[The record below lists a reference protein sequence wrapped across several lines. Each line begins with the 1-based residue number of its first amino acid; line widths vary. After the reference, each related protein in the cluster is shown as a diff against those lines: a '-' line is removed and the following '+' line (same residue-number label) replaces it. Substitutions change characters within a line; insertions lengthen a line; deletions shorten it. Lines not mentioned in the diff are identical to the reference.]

1 MPKVSIIIPVY
12 NVKKYLR
19 QCLDSVVNQTL
30 QDIEIICV
38 DDGSTDGSEH
48 IIDEYAAKDNRVNVI
63 HKANA
68 GYGHT
73 MNRGLDEAS
82 GEYIGIIESDDFAE
96 YTMFENL
103 YNKAKELD
111 TNMLKSDYFDYYNFG
126 EYYHKICPDI
136 ADAKEIL
143 DIREDISILKSNASI
158 WSAIYRREFLL
169 ENNIRFNE
177 TPGAS
182 YQDTAFYVKCLLANG
197 KIGYLREAFLH
208 YRRDNTSSSVH
219 SKNKVYCIC
228 DEYKEID
235 NYIKKYMNNDF
246 KLLSIIH
253 ESKFS
258 RYMWNLHRLGIEH
271 KRKFLERMISE
282 FQEANAEGLL
292 DEIYWSDDLWHEL
305 DMMLSEKQKYINEY
319 LNTVQNNHFMSKTF
333 FDLLENAS
341 NVYIYGAGAYCRN
354 LMLFIPELYSRIE
367 AFIVTEKNSIEE
379 KYLNKKIMTLNECNF
394 DDNKDLILVAVGAK
408 LQYDIR
414 DNLEKSGITNYVV
427 VSTALRNAI
436 LNR

>member
-48 IIDEYAAKDNRVNVI
+48 IIDEYAAKDNRVLVI

-73 MNRGLDEAS
+73 MNRGLDVAS
-82 GEYIGIIESDDFAE
+82 GEYIGIVESDDF
-96 YTMFENL
+96 TDSIMFEML
-103 YNKAKELD
+103 YNKAKDLD
-111 TNMLKSDYFDYYNFG
+111 VNIVKSDYFDYYSFG
-126 EYYHKICPDI
+126 ESYHKVYQKINDE
-136 ADAKEIL
+136 KEMLNIN
-143 DIREDISILKSNASI
+143 DDFSIVNTSASI
-158 WSAIYRREFLL
+158 WSAIYRREFLIDK
-169 ENNIRFNE
+169 NIRFSE

-182 YQDTAFYVKCLLANG
+182 YQDTAFCVKCLLAAD
-197 KIGYLREAFLH
+197 KIAYLRKAFLR
-208 YRRDNTSSSVH
+208 YRRDNINSSVH
-219 SKNKVYCIC
+219 SKNKIYCIC
-228 DEYKEID
+228 DEYEEIN

-246 KLLSIIH
+246 KLLSIIQ

-333 FDLLENAS
+333 FALLENAS